1 MSSGP
6 TEVRSTCPYCGVGC
20 GVIATVEAGK
30 LVGVRGDDDHPV
42 NRGRTCRKP
51 LEMPS
56 AAHHRARATTPR
68 RRDQRR
74 GPTAEITWD
83 AATSEIGA
91 RLRAIRDEHGPQAIG
106 FYISG
111 QLLTEDYYAVNKL
124 AKGVIGTNTV
134 DSNSRL
140 CMSSAVVG
148 YRETFGFDGPPP
160 GYADVDTADHMLLLG
175 TNAAAC
181 HPILWGRIADRIA
194 SGGGVTVIDPRRSA
208 TVRAATWHLP
218 VRPGGDLALLMGI
231 IHVIAR
237 DGMLDRA
244 FIAEHL
250 DGADEFLAEAA
261 AWTPERAAEESGVD
275 AALIVEEAHRFG
287 TASRA
292 MTLWSMGANQSSQG
306 TRINRALHALCLLT
320 GNIGRPGTGP
330 LSITGQPNAMGGR
343 EVGGLAGL
351 LPGYRNVK
359 NAEDRDAV
367 NAYWDLPEGTA
378 AGVGDHPGLVA
389 SDLFEALE
397 RGELKAIWIVA
408 TNPMVSLPDSAQTR
422 RALQAAELVV
432 LQDAYEPTETSRF
445 ADYLLPAAQWPEKE
459 GTMTNSERR
468 ISRVRAAIAPPGGA
482 LPDWEIF
489 ARVGRAFGVPE
500 AFPWTTAAEVH
511 TEYVGLTAGRPCD
524 QSGVSHARLDRDG
537 ALQWPVPT
545 TDHPGTERLYEALE
559 FPTATGRARLQAPT
573 VDGPAEAPDE
583 AFPLRLTT
591 GRVANHWHTMS
602 RTGRS
607 PLLRKADPEPF
618 LEIHPEDLGGAA
630 QDGELVRVRSRRGWV
645 VLRVRA
651 DDSIRR
657 GTVFAPF
664 HWGELFS
671 APGARA
677 VNAVTIDATD
687 PQSRQPELKHCA
699 VRLEPVSRR
708 AHHSVTRPTRLVI
721 VGGGPAAVAVLESA
735 FAHRPPSDWTVTV
748 LCAEELPPYDR
759 IALSRALAPG
769 DVRDLALKDDAW
781 YRERGV
787 RLALGRPVAVVDT
800 ADEHVICESGERV
813 PYDKLVIA
821 TGSGVSAPPIAGLE
835 LDGVIRLR
843 TVGEAA
849 EIRHRADAGA
859 TVAVVGGGLVGLE
872 AAAALVERG
881 AFVTVVH
888 GADRL
893 MDRQLDRGSG
903 KWLRKALDA
912 KGIKSRIGSFADEL
926 IAHDGRVVGVK
937 LKNGDIVPADLVI
950 LATGVSPRITVAARA
965 GIKTERGILVDDQM
979 RTSAPNVWAVGECAQ
994 HEGTVYGT
1002 WAPIAE
1008 QARVV
1013 GADLSGKPAGFRGRP
1028 QPTKLKVPGVEVF
1041 SCGNPT
1047 ASDIGDVDIEEVVAV
1062 DSRAG
1067 TYRRLVFDGRTLVG
1081 AVLMGDLGLA
1091 SKLTEILEEGD
1102 GALPDEVL
1110 DSLLSASPPDPR
1122 AELVCSCKGVTA
1134 GTILDAIEG
1143 GAASVD
1149 AVRTCTGASSGCG
1162 SCASRVGELVVQSH
1176 VPAPVAPEGVPAPTT
1191 A

>member
-1 MSSGP
+1 MSESHEIK
-6 TEVRSTCPYCGVGC
+6 TTCPYCGVGC
-20 GVIATVEAGK
+20 GLLAKVEGGK
-30 LVGVRGDDDHPV
+30 LLAVRGDDSHPV

-51 LEMPS
+51 LEMPA
-56 AAHHRARATTPR
+56 AAHHRARATHPR
-68 RRDQRR
+68 RRDARR
-74 GPTAEITWD
+74 GPTAAIDWD
-83 AATSEIGA
+83 TAAREIGG
-91 RLRAIRDEHGPQAIG
+91 RLRAIRDEHGPQSIG

-160 GYADVDTADHMLLLG
+160 GYSDVDVADHMLLLG

-194 SGGGVTVIDPRRSA
+194 TGATVSVVDPRRSA
-208 TVRAATWHLP
+208 TVRAATGHLP
-218 VRPGGDLALLMGI
+218 VRPGGDLALLMGM

-237 DGMLDRA
+237 DGMLDGE
-244 FIAEHL
+244 FITEHV
-250 DGADEFLAEAA
+250 DGAEAYLAEAA
-261 AWTPERAAEESGVD
+261 EWTPERAAEESGVD
-275 AALIVEEAHRFG
+275 AELIVEEAHRFA

-292 MTLWSMGANQSSQG
+292 MTLWSMGANQSTQG

-359 NAEDRDAV
+359 HAADRAAVDDYWALSDIDA
-367 NAYWDLPEGTA
+367 A
-378 AGVGDHPGLVA
+378 APGVSDDPGLVA
-389 SDLFEALE
+389 SDLFAALE
-397 RGELKAIWIVA
+397 SGELKAIWIVA
-408 TNPMVSLPDSAQTR
+408 TNPMVSLPDTAQVR

-468 ISRVRAAIAPPGGA
+468 ISRVRGAVAPPGEA

-489 ARVGRAFGVPE
+489 ARVGRAFGAPE
-500 AFPWTTAAEVH
+500 AFPWSTAAEVH
-511 TEYVGLTAGRPCD
+511 AEYVGLTAGRLCD
-524 QSGVSHARLDRDG
+524 QTGVSHARLDRVG
-537 ALQWPVPT
+537 TLQWPVP
-545 TDHPGTERLYEALE
+545 DPAHPGTERLYESRD
-559 FPTATGRARLQAPT
+559 FPTATGRAQLEPPA
-573 VDGPAEAPDE
+573 VDGPAEQPDE
-583 AFPLRLTT
+583 DYPLRLTT
-591 GRVANHWHTMS
+591 GRLANHWHTMS

-607 PLLRKADPEPF
+607 PALRSADPEPF
-618 LEIHPEDLGGAA
+618 LEIHPDDLGEIAA
-630 QDGELVRVRSRRGWV
+630 DGELVRVRSRRGWV
-645 VLRVRA
+645 VLRARA
-651 DDSIRR
+651 DDTIRP

-671 APGARA
+671 GAGAQA

-708 AHHSVTRPTRLVI
+708 AAHSVTRPTRLVV
-721 VGGGPAAVAVLESA
+721 VGGGPAAVAVLEEA
-735 FAHRPPSDWTVTV
+735 FAHRPPSDWSVTV
-748 LCAEELPPYDR
+748 LCAEAHPPYDR

-769 DVRDLALKDDAW
+769 PERDLSLRDEQW

-787 RLALGRPVAVVDT
+787 RLALGRAAAVVDT
-800 ADEHVICESGERV
+800 ADRHVICESGERI

-821 TGSGVSAPPIAGLE
+821 TGSSVAAPPILGLQ

-843 TVGEAA
+843 TTDEARQ
-849 EIRHRADAGA
+849 IRERVDAGA

-872 AAAALVERG
+872 AAAALTERG

-912 KGIKSRIGSFADEL
+912 RSIKSRIGSFADEL
-926 IAHDGRVVGVK
+926 IGHDGRVVGVK
-937 LKNGDIVPADLVI
+937 LKSGEVVPADLVVI
-950 LATGVSPRITVAARA
+950 ATGVSPRIKVAARA
-965 GIKTERGILVDDQM
+965 GIATQRGIVVDDQM
-979 RTSAPNVWAVGECAQ
+979 RTSAPDVWAVGECAE
-994 HEGTVYGT
+994 HDGTVYGT

-1008 QARVV
+1008 QARVAA
-1013 GADLSGKPAGFRGRP
+1013 ADLSGRPAGYRGRP
-1028 QPTKLKVPGVEVF
+1028 QPTKLKVPGIELY

-1047 ASDIGDVDIEEVVAV
+1047 ATDVGDTEIEEVVAV

-1067 TYRRLVFDGRTLVG
+1067 TYRRLVFDGRTLIG
-1081 AVLMGDLGLA
+1081 AVLMGDLSLA
-1091 SKLTEILEEGD
+1091 TKLTELLEEGD
-1102 GALPDEVL
+1102 GALPDDVL
-1110 DSLLSASPPDPR
+1110 DSLLSGTPPDPR
-1122 AELVCSCKGVTA
+1122 AELVCSCKGVAA
-1134 GTILDAIEG
+1134 GTIIDAIEA
-1143 GAASVD
+1143 GATTVD
-1149 AVRTCTGASSGCG
+1149 EVRTCTTASSGCG
-1162 SCASRVGELVVQSH
+1162 SCTGRVAQLVAAH
-1176 VPAPVAPEGVPAPTT
+1176 GRPAPQPAPT
-1191 A
+1191 AAP